1 MKNSDKWPLLLLEWF
16 SKNRRP
22 LPWRSEGKRDPY
34 AVWVSEVMSQQT
46 KVETV
51 KPYYE
56 SWMEQFPSVAELAA
70 ADEQD
75 VLRQWQGLGYY
86 SRAKNLLTAVR
97 EVQNKYGGVIPSE
110 KAELLTL
117 KGVGDY
123 TAGAISSLAYNRPV
137 AAVDGNVL
145 RVLARLYKIEENILS
160 TNVKKEVTRLVESQ
174 IPPGRAGDFNEALM
188 EFGAVICI
196 PKYPRCSD
204 CPLADFCEA
213 KAAGMEKV
221 LPVRLASKKQTEEK
235 YAVLVCRRNKSVLV
249 RQRPD
254 RGLLA
259 SMWEFPAVRGEEGRA
274 EEKLK
279 DLMASVGISVFI
291 EPEIVMTIKHV
302 FSHKKWHL
310 SVYEGQYTGGN
321 LTEKEK
327 WQWLPVCEYTSLPWA
342 GPHGKITALLS

>member
-123 TAGAISSLAYNRPV
+123 TAGAI
-137 AAVDGNVL
+137 
-145 RVLARLYKIEENILS
+145 
-160 TNVKKEVTRLVESQ
+160 
-174 IPPGRAGDFNEALM
+174 
-188 EFGAVICI
+188 
-196 PKYPRCSD
+196 
-204 CPLADFCEA
+204 
-213 KAAGMEKV
+213 
-221 LPVRLASKKQTEEK
+221 
-235 YAVLVCRRNKSVLV
+235 
-249 RQRPD
+249 
-254 RGLLA
+254 
-259 SMWEFPAVRGEEGRA
+259 
-274 EEKLK
+274 
-279 DLMASVGISVFI
+279 
-291 EPEIVMTIKHV
+291 
-302 FSHKKWHL
+302 
-310 SVYEGQYTGGN
+310 
-321 LTEKEK
+321 
-327 WQWLPVCEYTSLPWA
+327 
-342 GPHGKITALLS
+342 